1 MRVQRVLL
9 LCALVTL
16 LPIAAQADYLEV
28 SRNATIKVA
37 PNSDAAIVQRIEP
50 GVYLLLLEDAQ
61 TDGYYHVQSA
71 AGEWRGWIYRTL
83 ARRYTGNPPVAV
95 TESGA
100 AAISGNLIGDPG
112 GVLTDEQITFSA
124 RHLAVGKP
132 VAIYERVHEGY
143 ALAYDARLKIP
154 IWVQYY
160 VTREDLTGTSERS
173 DDFRPDTSIPR
184 GSRSELS
191 DYRSSGYDRGHMA
204 PAADMKRSDEV
215 MSESFFLSNMSP
227 QVGQGYNRGIWRVL
241 ETAVRDW
248 VNQRGSLTVIIGPI
262 FTINQNRASYRVIG
276 GNSVAVPNSFYKIV
290 VDHSSD
296 DVEVLA
302 FLMPNENLSGRELHE
317 FLVSVD
323 EIEGLTGLD
332 FLSNLPDDIE
342 RTVEALEPSEIW

>member
-1 MRVQRVLL
+1 MRVQRILW
-9 LCALVTL
+9 LCALFAL
-16 LPIAAQADYLEV
+16 LPIAVQADYLEV
-28 SRNATIKVA
+28 SRSATVKAA
-37 PNSDAAIVQRIEP
+37 PNRDASIVQRVEQ
-50 GVYLLLLEDAQ
+50 GVYLVLLEDTQ
-61 TDGYYHVQSA
+61 TNGYYHIRSVG
-71 AGEWRGWIYRTL
+71 GEYSGWIYRTL
-83 ARRYTGNPPVAV
+83 ARRYPGNPPVA
-95 TESGA
+95 EMGFGDE
-100 AAISGNLIGDPG
+100 AIGVDITGDPG
-112 GVLTDEQITFSA
+112 GVLTDEQITFAS

-132 VAIYERVHEGY
+132 VAIYERVREGY
-143 ALAYDARLKIP
+143 ALAYDARVKIP

-160 VTREDLTGTSERS
+160 VTREDLAGTSVRS
-173 DDFRPDTSIPR
+173 NDFRPDTSIPR

-191 DYRSSGYDRGHMA
+191 DYRGSGYDRGHMA

-248 VNQRGSLTVIIGPI
+248 INQRGSLTLITGPI
-262 FTINQNRASYRVIG
+262 FTINQSRVNYGVIG
-276 GNSVAVPNSFYKIV
+276 SNNVAVPNSFYKIV

-302 FLMPNENLSGRELHE
+302 FIMPNENLSGRELRE